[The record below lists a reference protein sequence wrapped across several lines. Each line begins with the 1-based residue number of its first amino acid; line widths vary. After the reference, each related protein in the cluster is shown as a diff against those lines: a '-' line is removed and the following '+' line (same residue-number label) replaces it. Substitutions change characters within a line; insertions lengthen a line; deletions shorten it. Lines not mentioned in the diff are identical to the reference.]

1 MSNFAMQKF
10 GGGTLDI
17 HAGGVDL
24 KFPHHENEI
33 AQSEAYGGS
42 HQWVNYWLH
51 MGHLHIKGLK
61 MSKSLKNFIT
71 IREALQHHSA
81 RQIRF
86 CFLLHKYNMAMDYS
100 DNTMSQA
107 VSIEKI
113 FSEFFHNVKAVLRS
127 LGSTSESPQYVGPQ
141 EEAML
146 EKVESAKA
154 AVRAQLMDD
163 FDTPRA
169 VASLV
174 ELVGDCNKYMKA
186 GSSGV
191 NDKGAEVLSS
201 VVLFSAAR
209 YVTSMLRVF
218 GLVSGSGDIGFS
230 SSAAGEEGGS
240 GGQSKEQL
248 LAPYLD
254 VLTAFRKDIRIATIA
269 GDNKAVLALVD
280 KLRDEILPEYG
291 VRMEDKGSGSS
302 AETIWKLEDVEQLR
316 KEKAQKEAEKLRKEE
331 EKQKAAKLAAEREE
345 RAKVP
350 PSEMFKSSTAE
361 YSAWDEAG
369 LPTHDAAGQP
379 LSATVLKKLQKDYNK
394 QKEVHEKYLAKQ
406 NK

>member
-1 MSNFAMQKF
+1 MSNYAMQKF

-33 AQSEAYGGS
+33 AQSEAFGGS

-71 IREALQHHSA
+71 IREALEMHSA
-81 RQIRF
+81 RQMRF
-86 CFLLHKYNMAMDYS
+86 CFLMHKYNAAMDYG

-107 VSIEKI
+107 VTIEKT
-113 FSEFFHNVKAVLRS
+113 FAEFFHNVKAVLRS
-127 LGSTSESPQYVGPQ
+127 LGSTSESPQYVGPA

-146 EKVESAKA
+146 EKVENTKE
-154 AVRAQLMDD
+154 AVRAHLMDD
-163 FDTPRA
+163 FDTPKA
-169 VASLV
+169 VGSLV
-174 ELVGDCNKYMKA
+174 ELVSECNKYMKTGG
-186 GSSGV
+186 GSSGE
-191 NDKGAEVLSS
+191 KGGVVVLSS

-209 YVTSMLRVF
+209 YITQMLRVF
-218 GLVSGSGDIGFS
+218 GLVSGSGDIGFGS
-230 SSAAGEEGGS
+230 SGGVGGS
-240 GGQSKEQL
+240 SEEVNKEQL

-280 KLRDEILPEYG
+280 RLRDEILPEYG
-291 VRMEDKGSGSS
+291 VRMEDKGSGTS

-316 KEKAQKEAEKLRKEE
+316 KEKLQKEAEKKKKAE
-331 EKQKAAKLAAEREE
+331 EKEAAAKLAAEREE

-350 PSEMFKSSTAE
+350 PSEMFKGATTL
-361 YSAWDEAG
+361 YSAFDESG
-369 LPTHDAAGQP
+369 MPTLDVAGQP

-394 QKEVHEKYLAKQ
+394 QKEVHEKYLAKL